1 MFTIKLHFPRCSGH
15 ERKTR
20 LISSI
25 VYRVAGKFDLEDKD
39 VKVMFYESEFRS
51 DTESN
56 LGDFIHIEIIA
67 HPGISSLEKSE
78 LAEILKDEVNVFSG
92 TKVDDVSIYILNLDR
107 DSYYGR

>member
-25 VYRVAGKFDLEDKD
+25 VYRVAGKFNLADKD

-56 LGDFIHIEIIA
+56 LGDFIHIEVIV
-67 HPGISSLEKSE
+67 HPGISSLEKAE
-78 LAEILKDEVNVFSG
+78 LADILKDEVNVFSG